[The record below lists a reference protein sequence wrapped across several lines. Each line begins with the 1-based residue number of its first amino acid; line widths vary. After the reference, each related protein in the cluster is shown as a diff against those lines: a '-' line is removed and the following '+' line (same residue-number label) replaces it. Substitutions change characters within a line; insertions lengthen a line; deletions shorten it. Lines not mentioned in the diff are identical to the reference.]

1 MLQSFNMLVTLVL
14 IQFIFSCNNNSA
26 TSSASNT
33 ILKDQDNMT
42 VSTEVTDPEDKD
54 DISVSPESTGQATES
69 TGETT
74 AEQVNGTAVNQPAQ
88 IRFMEGQFFTYAL
101 APGWQVT
108 EDGQF
113 AVVAIAQDQKAV
125 TIMVGNTGMPANYSP
140 GQYIYERLS
149 AAGYQQLNLG
159 QPRQAKPI
167 QGCSIAY
174 EFDYRYLVNGVACRG
189 IARCHMAPSYDMQ
202 TMIMTA
208 AASVETQWKNYA
220 GWLPDVAALA
230 QAKDGRAFG
239 ARGIMEQNI
248 RNSTAYAEA
257 ARNYREWSA
266 KNWQAVTDDRNKSV
280 DAQNEQF
287 RENIGAVQTYIN
299 PYDPGKTIELS
310 TQYKYYWI
318 DQQGKTWGT
327 NDPSANPNTGSTT
340 KWVKMNKKNN

>member
-1 MLQSFNMLVTLVL
+1 MGQSFQMLVALVL

-26 TSSASNT
+26 TSSNSNT
-33 ILKDQDNMT
+33 LLKDQDNMA
-42 VSTEVTDPEDKD
+42 VSKQELYPEEENDASTE
-54 DISVSPESTGQATES
+54 SPGQSAESPAEA
-69 TGETT
+69 T
-74 AEQVNGTAVNQPAQ
+74 AEQVNNNVSSQPAQ
-88 IRFMEGQFFTYAL
+88 LRFMEGQFFTYAL

-113 AVVAIAQDQKAV
+113 AVVAIAEDQKAV

-174 EFDYRYLVNGVACRG
+174 EFDYRYFVNGVACRG

-208 AASVETQWKNYA
+208 AASVETQWKNYSS
-220 GWLPDVAALA
+220 WLPDVAALA

-280 DAQNEQF
+280 DAKNEQF
-287 RENIGAVQTYIN
+287 RENIGGVQTYIN

-318 DQQGKTWGT
+318 DQQGKTFGS
-327 NDPSANPNTGSTT
+327 NDPSENPNTGSTK

>member
-1 MLQSFNMLVTLVL
+1 MILSLKMLALPGL
-14 IQFIFSCNNNSA
+14 ILFIFSCNNNTA
-26 TSSASNT
+26 TSSNSNSL
-33 ILKDQDNMT
+33 LKDQDNMS
-42 VSTEVTDPEDKD
+42 VSTEAADPEDMND
-54 DISVSPESTGQATES
+54 ATTESLIQATELPVES
-69 TGETT
+69 TLE
-74 AEQVNGTAVNQPAQ
+74 EVNSNASTQPAQ
-88 IRFMEGQFFTYAL
+88 LRFMEGQFFTYAL

-149 AAGYQQLNLG
+149 AAGYQQLSLG
-159 QPRQAKPI
+159 QPRQVKPI
-167 QGCSIAY
+167 QGCSNAY

-189 IARCHMAPSYDMQ
+189 IARCHLAPSYDMQ

-220 GWLPDVAALA
+220 SWLPDVAALA

-280 DAQNEQF
+280 DARNEQF

-327 NDPSANPNTGSTT
+327 NDPSENPNTGSTK